1 MPIEFSK
8 TKKQRKQHRKTG
20 QTIQV
25 LWENYKRYN
34 IYVMGIAEGKR
45 KKTTELLETI
55 MPENFPKVMSV
66 INSEKKAQ
74 RTPSRKKNAKQ
85 QIHHSISLLKQ
96 RKSK

>member
-8 TKKQRKQHRKTG
+8 TRKQRKQHRKTG

-45 KKTTELLETI
+45 KK
-55 MPENFPKVMSV
+55 
-66 INSEKKAQ
+66 Q
-74 RTPSRKKNAKQ
+74 RNYWKR
-85 QIHHSISLLKQ
+85 
-96 RKSK
+96 